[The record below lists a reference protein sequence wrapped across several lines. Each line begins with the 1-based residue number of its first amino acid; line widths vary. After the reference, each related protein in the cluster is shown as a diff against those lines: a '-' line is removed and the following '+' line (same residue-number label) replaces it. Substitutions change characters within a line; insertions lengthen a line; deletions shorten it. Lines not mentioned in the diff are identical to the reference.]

1 MEQDASFPSDDATRR
16 VIFALLLFALGTM
29 FLPVLTSTP
38 AANGRAERAATDF
51 VVEMLA
57 GALPLRSGLYTL
69 GLIWLTYASLSLA
82 LLLVWTPKYHKPIG
96 LIALLGLVT
105 SSRSGLDAG
114 QFASVLRQIEHAPGA
129 GVDFQIAFHPAA
141 YALWGLLALVL
152 LLLWQ
157 ERSTD

>member
-1 MEQDASFPSDDATRR
+1 
-16 VIFALLLFALGTM
+16 
-29 FLPVLTSTP
+29 
-38 AANGRAERAATDF
+38 
-51 VVEMLA
+51 
-57 GALPLRSGLYTL
+57 
-69 GLIWLTYASLSLA
+69 
-82 LLLVWTPKYHKPIG
+82 
-96 LIALLGLVT
+96 LVT